1 MARITGSHL
10 ICRALQLEGVKNTF
24 GLAGDHILPLFDVM
38 AKKIGTPFAAK

>member
-24 GLAGDHILPLFDVM
+24 GLAGGLFHHRFLVLT
-38 AKKIGTPFAAK
+38 ASASEKF

>member
-24 GLAGDHILPLFDVM
+24 GLTGGFFHHVF
-38 AKKIGTPFAAK
+38 